1 MKRIKI
7 ISKTLVLI
15 VGLLLLT
22 KCDSTTEPSNSNAP
36 ADHTVNKNG
45 VMHKSGLTNPS
56 SNCVSCHGSDLKGG
70 SAGVSCY
77 SCHGQK
83 W

>member
-1 MKRIKI
+1 MNKVKSIVKVFV
-7 ISKTLVLI
+7 LVLSVI
-15 VGLLLLT
+15 VFSN
-22 KCDSTTEPSNSNAP
+22 CDSTTEPSNSNAP
-36 ADHTVNKNG
+36 SDHTVNKNG
-45 VMHKSGLTNPS
+45 VMHKSGLTNPT

>member
-1 MKRIKI
+1 LKTNKQLAAFI
-7 ISKTLVLI
+7 ILTFLI
-15 VGLLLLT
+15 SS
-22 KCDSTTEPSNSNAP
+22 CDSSTGPNNSSAPS
-36 ADHTVNKNG
+36 DHTVSKSG
-45 VMHKSGLTNPS
+45 TMHKSGLTNPTT
-56 SNCVSCHGSDLKGG
+56 NCVSCHGSDLKGG